1 MILHHG
7 GFPIRKSAGHWIF
20 APNRSLSQLVTS
32 FVGSWCQGI
41 HLMLFLAWT
50 SCISLLQHLIAFE
63 FRNWLFEVF
72 IFYTVFAFL
81 AKSVVLHLKRKNL
94 CYFKVFLNYLSVRFR
109 FSLFGF
115 QWTQSSSKMKT
126 EQRMLRI
133 LRCVTIF
140 DQTFVPFGTGGLK
153 WTRTTDLAL
162 IRRAL

>member
-115 QWTQSSSKMKT
+115 QWTQYSSKMNT

-140 DQTFVPFGTGGLK
+140 DQTLYP
-153 WTRTTDLAL
+153 
-162 IRRAL
+162 

>member
-72 IFYTVFAFL
+72 FVYTVFAFL

-94 CYFKVFLNYLSVRFR
+94 CFLKFFSIIYLFVSDSLYSVFNEHSLHQRWILNKECFAFFAVWPSLIKLS
-109 FSLFGF
+109 
-115 QWTQSSSKMKT
+115 T
-126 EQRMLRI
+126 LR
-133 LRCVTIF
+133 
-140 DQTFVPFGTGGLK
+140 
-153 WTRTTDLAL
+153 
-162 IRRAL
+162 